1 MKIVITKRG
10 APSVLSFVKT
20 EKPTPKRNEVC
31 IKVCTAG
38 VAFADT
44 LLREGAY
51 PGFKA
56 KGTTPGYDVLGI
68 VESIGAN
75 VRDFKIGD
83 KVVALTEVGGYA
95 DYCTVQAHKVA
106 LCPKGLDEVEAVALV
121 LNYVTAYQMLK
132 HLTRV
137 KPGDTL
143 LIHGAAGGVGT
154 ALIQLCQ
161 LMGDI
166 KIYGTASKKKHAT
179 LIGMG
184 VIPIDYRSENFVDV
198 IKQANPKGID
208 VVFDAIGGKS
218 WKQSYSILR
227 AGGALMAYGFSS
239 ITKNGRFHLPSAL
252 KSFSNAPFPGL
263 LRTFNDTKGVM
274 GYNIRVFT
282 EARPEDFRRDMTEL
296 LAMLSAKKIQ
306 PVIGKVLPLSQA
318 KLAHELMG
326 TSAVEGKIVLR
337 VSE

>member
-1 MKIVITKRG
+1 MKIIISKRG
-10 APSVLSFVKT
+10 APSVLSFVAS
-20 EKPTPKRNEVC
+20 EKPTPKGDELC

-68 VESIGAN
+68 VERIGAN
-75 VRDFKIGD
+75 VSDFKIGD

-95 DYCTVQAHKVA
+95 DYCTVQAYKVA
-106 LCPKGLDEVEAVALV
+106 LCPEGLDDVEAVALV
-121 LNYVTAYQMLK
+121 LNYVTAYQMLS

-137 KPGDTL
+137 KSGDTI

-161 LMGDI
+161 AIGNI
-166 KIYGTASKKKHAT
+166 KIYGTASKQKHPT

-184 VIPIDYRSENFVDV
+184 VTPIDYRNENFFDV
-198 IKQANPKGID
+198 IKQTHPKGID

-227 AGGALMAYGFSS
+227 AGGVLMVYGFSS

-263 LRTFNDTKGVM
+263 LSVFGDTKGVM

-282 EARPEDFRRDMTEL
+282 ESRPEDFRRDMEVL
-296 LAMLSAKKIQ
+296 LSMLKAKKVK

-326 TSAVEGKIVLR
+326 ASAVEGKIVLR